1 MKRGF
6 TLIEIMAV
14 IVILSVVGLIAVV
27 AVDKTIKDNNE
38 KVYQVQISNIEDA
51 ARIWG
56 TKHLSYLPD
65 NVDEAISIPLLA
77 LKKDGLIDK
86 EITNPKNDS
95 LFYNDMYIDIT
106 YKNGVY
112 NYDVVEDSGS
122 ITSNDLDTPVIIIYD
137 TLNKDISV
145 GSSVENN
152 GVAILRDDRKIDL
165 NSNSAYITVN
175 NNLNSNTVGTYNY
188 SITVNDGKSFTITRK
203 ITVK

>member
-14 IVILSVVGLIAVV
+14 IIILGIIGLIAVV

-38 KVYQVQISNIEDA
+38 KVYQMQISNIEDA

-65 NVDEAISIPLLA
+65 NANEAVSIPLVVLKIEA
-77 LKKDGLIDK
+77 LVDKD
-86 EITNPKNDS
+86 ITNPKTNE

-106 YKNGVY
+106 YKDGVY

-122 ITSNDLDTPVIIIYD
+122 NTTNDLAVPVIIIRD
-137 TLNKDISV
+137 TLNKEIIA
-145 GSSVENN
+145 GETLENN
-152 GVAILRDDRKIDL
+152 GVAILRSEEQINLD
-165 NSNSAYITVN
+165 SSSSYITI
-175 NNLNSNTVGTYNY
+175 NTDLDNHTPGTYIY
-188 SITVNDGKSFTITRK
+188 RITVNDGKSFTMSRK